1 MSGKTIQIRNLA
13 LIGHGGCGK
22 TSLAEALLFGAG
34 ATSRLGKVDDGS
46 SVLDYEPEE
55 IKRKITISTAFH
67 HYQWKKHTVYL
78 ADTPGDDNFLADTR
92 ATLHVADGAVVVVDA
107 VDGVKVG
114 TEKVWQTAN
123 RYHLPRLVYINKMDR
138 ERADFH
144 QALKEVR
151 EVLEVQAVPIQLPI
165 GKEAGFK
172 GVVDLISQKAWIAPP
187 GGGKPEAGPI
197 PADLQ
202 DEVEAL
208 RGDLLN
214 FAAESD
220 DALIEKFLE
229 EGELSPEEIYQGL
242 RVGTLKGSFVPV
254 LCGASHNQGSAALLL
269 DAVNLYLPSPEERG
283 QVKGQ
288 QPATGTEVAVDADPD
303 GPLAAQVFKTV
314 ADPYAGRLS
323 IFRIYS
329 GTIQADS
336 TVLNAN
342 RAVPER
348 FGQLFLLEG
357 KGQKAV
363 ASLGPGAFGA
373 VAKLKETITG
383 DTLTAETNAVIL
395 PAIPSSRPM
404 VTFALEPKKQG
415 EEDKVFTAFSKLI
428 EEDPSLS
435 LNRNAETKEILL
447 SGVGS
452 VHIEAT
458 AEKLKR
464 KFGVE
469 VNLKPPKVP
478 YRETIKGTVKVQGKY
493 KRQSGGR
500 GQYGDTWLELEP
512 LPKGSGFE
520 FVDKIVGGAI
530 PKQYI
535 PSVEKG
541 IAEAKN
547 TGILAGFP
555 VVDFRVTLYDGSF
568 HDVDSSDMAFKI
580 AGSMGFKKGC
590 EQAHPTLLEPIMK
603 MLVTVPEEN
612 MGDIIGDLNGRRGRV
627 LGVEAQGRQQVI
639 TAHVPMT
646 EVLLYAPDLIS
657 KTGGRGTYEM
667 EFDHYEEM
675 PPHLAEKIIAEAK
688 VEKEKE

>member
-1 MSGKTIQIRNLA
+1 MPWS
-13 LIGHGGCGK
+13 LI
-22 TSLAEALLFGAG
+22 S
-34 ATSRLGKVDDGS
+34 
-46 SVLDYEPEE
+46 P
-55 IKRKITISTAFH
+55 
-67 HYQWKKHTVYL
+67 
-78 ADTPGDDNFLADTR
+78 
-92 ATLHVADGAVVVVDA
+92 
-107 VDGVKVG
+107 
-114 TEKVWQTAN
+114 
-123 RYHLPRLVYINKMDR
+123 
-138 ERADFH
+138 
-144 QALKEVR
+144 
-151 EVLEVQAVPIQLPI
+151 LPI
-165 GKEAGFK
+165 GREAGFK
-172 GVVDLISQKAWIAPP
+172 GVVDLIGQKAYVAAA
-187 GGGKPEAGPI
+187 GGGKLEAVPI
-197 PADLQ
+197 PEDLK

-229 EGELSPEEIYQGL
+229 EGELTPEEIYQGL
-242 RVGTLKGSFVPV
+242 RVGTLKGNFVPV
-254 LCGASHNQGSAALLL
+254 LCGASPNSASAALLL
-269 DAVNLYLPSPEERG
+269 DAINFYLPAPEDRG
-283 QVKGQ
+283 QIKGTH
-288 QPATGTEVAVDADPD
+288 PSTKAEVAFAADPD
-303 GPLAAQVFKTV
+303 GSLAAQVFKTV

-323 IFRIYS
+323 IFRIYA
-329 GTIQADS
+329 GVMTADS
-336 TVLNAN
+336 TVTNAT
-342 RAVPER
+342 RSVPER
-348 FGQLFLLEG
+348 FGQLFMLEG

-363 ASLGPGAFGA
+363 PSLGPGAFGA
-373 VAKLKETITG
+373 VAKLKETVTG
-383 DTLTAETNAVIL
+383 DTLTAEGKPVLL

-415 EEDKVFTAFSKLI
+415 EEDKVFSSFSKLI

-435 LNRNAETKEILL
+435 LSRNAETKEILL

-469 VNLKPPKVP
+469 VNLKSPKVP
-478 YRETIKGTVKVQGKY
+478 YRETIKGTVKVQGKH

-520 FVDKIVGGAI
+520 FVDRIVGGAI

-555 VVDFRVTLYDGSF
+555 VVDFRVSLYDGSF

-580 AGSMGFKKGC
+580 AGSKGFKKGC
-590 EQAHPTLLEPIMK
+590 EQANPTLLEPIMK
-603 MLVTVPEEN
+603 MVVTVPEEN

-627 LGVEAQGRQQVI
+627 LGVEADGRQQVV

-667 EFDHYEEM
+667 EFDHYEEV
-675 PPHLAEKIIAEAK
+675 PPHQAEKIIAEARAAQ
-688 VEKEKE
+688 EKE

>member
-1 MSGKTIQIRNLA
+1 
-13 LIGHGGCGK
+13 
-22 TSLAEALLFGAG
+22 
-34 ATSRLGKVDDGS
+34 
-46 SVLDYEPEE
+46 
-55 IKRKITISTAFH
+55 
-67 HYQWKKHTVYL
+67 
-78 ADTPGDDNFLADTR
+78 
-92 ATLHVADGAVVVVDA
+92 
-107 VDGVKVG
+107 
-114 TEKVWQTAN
+114 
-123 RYHLPRLVYINKMDR
+123 MDR

-144 QALKEVR
+144 RALKEIR
-151 EVLEVQAVPIQLPI
+151 DVLEVQAVPIQLPI
-165 GKEAGFK
+165 GREADFK
-172 GVVDLISQKAWIAPP
+172 GVVDLISQKAYLVS
-187 GGGKPEAGPI
+187 GGGAKPEAGPV
-197 PADLQ
+197 PDDLK

-208 RGDLLN
+208 RSDLLN

-229 EGELSPEEIYQGL
+229 EGELTPEEIYQGL
-242 RVGTLKGSFVPV
+242 RVGTLKGNFVPV
-254 LCGASHNQGSAALLL
+254 LCGATSLGSSQLL
-269 DAVNLYLPSPEERG
+269 DAINLYLPAPEDRG
-283 QVKGQ
+283 LVKGAN
-288 QPATGTEVAVDADPD
+288 PATQAEVALEADPD

-329 GTIQADS
+329 GAMNADS

-363 ASLGPGAFGA
+363 PSLGPGAFGA
-373 VAKLKETITG
+373 VAKLKETVTG
-383 DTLTAETNAVIL
+383 DTLTSEATPLIL
-395 PAIPSSRPM
+395 PPMAPSRPM

-415 EEDKVFTAFSKLI
+415 EEDKVFSAFSKLI
-428 EEDPSLS
+428 EEDPSLV
-435 LNRNAETKEILL
+435 LTRNAETKEILL

-469 VNLKPPKVP
+469 VNLKSPKVP

-520 FVDKIVGGAI
+520 FADKIVGGAI

-580 AGSMGFKKGC
+580 AGSMGFKKGM
-590 EQAHPTLLEPIMK
+590 EQANPTLLEPIMK
-603 MLVTVPEEN
+603 MTVTVPEDN

-627 LGVEAQGRQQVI
+627 LGVEAQGRFQVI

-667 EFDHYEEM
+667 EFDHYEEV

-688 VEKEKE
+688 MEKEKE

>member
-1 MSGKTIQIRNLA
+1 MSGKTTQIRNLV

-55 IKRKITISTAFH
+55 IKRKITISSAFH

-78 ADTPGDDNFLADTR
+78 ADTPGDDNFLSDTR
-92 ATLHVADGAVVVVDA
+92 ANLHVSDAAVVVVDA

-114 TEKVWQTAN
+114 TEKVWLAAN
-123 RYHLPRLVYINKMDR
+123 QYNLPRLVFISKMDR
-138 ERADFH
+138 ERADF
-144 QALKEVR
+144 QRVLE
-151 EVLEVQAVPIQLPI
+151 EIQDVLEVQAVPIMLPI
-165 GKEAGFK
+165 GREADFK
-172 GVVDLISQKAWIAPP
+172 GVVDLISQKAYMVS
-187 GGGKPEAGPI
+187 GGGAKQETGPI
-197 PADLQ
+197 PDDLK

-208 RGDLLN
+208 RSDLLN

-229 EGELSPEEIYQGL
+229 EGELTPEEIYQGL
-242 RVGTLKGSFVPV
+242 RVGTLKGNFVPV
-254 LCGASHNQGSAALLL
+254 LCGATSLGCSQLL
-269 DAVNLYLPSPEERG
+269 DAVNLYLPAPEDRG
-283 QVKGQ
+283 LVKGQ
-288 QPATGTEVAVDADPD
+288 HPTTKAEVALEPDPD
-303 GPLAAQVFKTV
+303 NPLAAQVFKTV

-329 GTIQADS
+329 GTMTADS

-357 KGQKAV
+357 KGQKSV
-363 ASLGPGAFGA
+363 PSLGPGAFGA
-373 VAKLKETITG
+373 VAKLKETVTG
-383 DTLTAETNAVIL
+383 DTLTSEAKPLVL
-395 PAIPSSRPM
+395 PAIVPSRPM

-415 EEDKVFTAFSKLI
+415 EEDKVFSAFSKLI
-428 EEDPSLS
+428 EEDPSLA
-435 LNRNAETKEILL
+435 LTRNAETKEILL

-469 VNLKPPKVP
+469 VNLKSPKVP

-500 GQYGDTWLELEP
+500 GQYGDTWLEMEP

-530 PKQYI
+530 PRQYI

-555 VVDFRVTLYDGSF
+555 VVDFRVSLYDGSF

-580 AGSMGFKKGC
+580 AGSMGFKKGM
-590 EQAHPTLLEPIMK
+590 EQANPTLLEPVMK
-603 MLVTVPEEN
+603 MTVTVPEEN

-627 LGVEAQGRQQVI
+627 LGVEAEGRNQVI
-639 TAHVPMT
+639 TAHVPMI

-667 EFDHYEEM
+667 EFDHYEEV
-675 PPHLAEKIIAEAK
+675 PPHQAEKIIAEAK
-688 VEKEKE
+688 AAQEKE

>member
-1 MSGKTIQIRNLA
+1 MSGKTAQIRNLV

-22 TSLAEALLFGAG
+22 TSLAEALLNGAG

-55 IKRKITISTAFH
+55 IKRKITISSAFH
-67 HYQWKKHTVYL
+67 HYQWKKYTVYL
-78 ADTPGDDNFLADTR
+78 ADTPGDDNFLADTK
-92 ATLHVADGAVVVVDA
+92 AVLHVGDAAVVVVDA

-123 RYHLPRLVYINKMDR
+123 RYRMPTLFFINKMDR
-138 ERADFH
+138 ERADFA
-144 QALKEVR
+144 QVLKEIK
-151 EVLEVQAVPIQLPI
+151 EILGAPAVPLQLPI
-165 GKEAGFK
+165 GREAAFK
-172 GVVDLISQKAWIAPP
+172 GVVDLVALKAYVVQ
-187 GGGKPEAGPI
+187 GGKLEASPI

-229 EGELSPEEIYQGL
+229 EGELTAEEIYRGL
-242 RVGTLKGSFVPV
+242 RIGTLSGKIVPV
-254 LCGASHNQGSAALLL
+254 LCGATQDNLGSPLLL
-269 DAVNLYLPSPEERG
+269 DAINFYLPAPEDRG
-283 QVKGQ
+283 QVQGQSPKGQ
-288 QPATGTEVAVDADPD
+288 EVLLTPDPD

-329 GTIQADS
+329 GTMASDS
-336 TVLNAN
+336 TVFNVTHQ
-342 RAVPER
+342 VPER
-348 FGQLFLLEG
+348 YGQLFLPEG
-357 KGQKAV
+357 KGQKSV
-363 ASLGPGAFGA
+363 SSLGPGAFGA
-373 VAKLKETITG
+373 VAKLKETVTG
-383 DTLTAETNAVIL
+383 DTLASEAKPLVL
-395 PAIPSSRPM
+395 PTIPPSKPM
-404 VTFALEPKKQG
+404 VTFAVEPKKLG
-415 EEDKVFTAFSKLI
+415 DEDKVFSSFSKLI

-435 LNRNAETKEILL
+435 LTRNSETKEILL
-447 SGVGS
+447 SGMGS

-469 VNLKPPKVP
+469 VNLKSPKVP
-478 YRETIKGTVKVQGKY
+478 YRETIKGTVRVQGKY

-530 PKQYI
+530 PRNFI

-541 IAEAKN
+541 IVEAKN
-547 TGILAGFP
+547 EGVLAGFP
-555 VVDFRVTLYDGSF
+555 CVDFRVTLYDGSF

-590 EQAHPTLLEPIMK
+590 EQAIPTLLEPVMK
-603 MLVTVPEEN
+603 LMVTVPEEN

-627 LGVEAQGRQQVI
+627 LGVEAEGRQQVI
-639 TAHVPMT
+639 TAHVPMI

-667 EFDHYEEM
+667 EFSHYEEV
-675 PPHLAEKIIAEAK
+675 PPHLADKIVAEARAAR
-688 VEKEKE
+688 EKE

>member
-1 MSGKTIQIRNLA
+1 M
-13 LIGHGGCGK
+13 
-22 TSLAEALLFGAG
+22 
-34 ATSRLGKVDDGS
+34 
-46 SVLDYEPEE
+46 
-55 IKRKITISTAFH
+55 
-67 HYQWKKHTVYL
+67 
-78 ADTPGDDNFLADTR
+78 
-92 ATLHVADGAVVVVDA
+92 
-107 VDGVKVG
+107 
-114 TEKVWQTAN
+114 
-123 RYHLPRLVYINKMDR
+123 
-138 ERADFH
+138 
-144 QALKEVR
+144 
-151 EVLEVQAVPIQLPI
+151 LEVQAVPILLPI
-165 GKEAGFK
+165 GREAGFK
-172 GVVDLISQKAWIAPP
+172 GVVDLIGQKAYVAAA
-187 GGGKPEAGPI
+187 GGGKLEAVPI
-197 PADLQ
+197 PDDLQ

-229 EGELSPEEIYQGL
+229 EGELTPEDIL
-242 RVGTLKGSFVPV
+242 PGT
-254 LCGASHNQGSAALLL
+254 
-269 DAVNLYLPSPEERG
+269 
-283 QVKGQ
+283 
-288 QPATGTEVAVDADPD
+288 PD
-303 GPLAAQVFKTV
+303 GHPERQLCAGFVRGEPKQRQRRA
-314 ADPYAGRLS
+314 PAGRHQFISPRPGRPGPDQGDASQHESRSGFCGRPGRPPGGAGLQDRGRPLCRPACP

-329 GTIQADS
+329 GAMAADS
-336 TVLNAN
+336 TVTNAT

-348 FGQLFLLEG
+348 FGQLFMLEG

-363 ASLGPGAFGA
+363 PSLGPGAFGA
-373 VAKLKETITG
+373 VAKLKDTVTG
-383 DTLTAETNAVIL
+383 DTLTAEGKPLLL

-415 EEDKVFTAFSKLI
+415 EEDKVFSSFSKLI

-435 LNRNAETKEILL
+435 LTRNAETKEILL

-478 YRETIKGTVKVQGKY
+478 YRETIKGTVKVQGKH

-520 FVDKIVGGAI
+520 FVDRIVGGAI

-547 TGILAGFP
+547 TGVLAGFP
-555 VVDFRVTLYDGSF
+555 VVDFRVSLYDGSF

-580 AGSMGFKKGC
+580 AG
-590 EQAHPTLLEPIMK
+590 I
-603 MLVTVPEEN
+603 
-612 MGDIIGDLNGRRGRV
+612 
-627 LGVEAQGRQQVI
+627 QGLQEGLR
-639 TAHVPMT
+639 A
-646 EVLLYAPDLIS
+646 
-657 KTGGRGTYEM
+657 G
-667 EFDHYEEM
+667 
-675 PPHLAEKIIAEAK
+675 
-688 VEKEKE
+688 